1 MLLTYRLLSILKSLK
16 LISKKSQ
23 HAFCGKKSV
32 LALVLWKE
40 WEDSVK
46 MRWGKRI
53 LIGLAAG
60 LLGSLTGCGREDAQ
74 VREEVPQYVFRYAEN
89 QALEHP
95 AAQAAYRFAEL
106 VEERTGGRI
115 QIVVY
120 PEAELGDESS
130 VIEQLQ
136 YGGIDF
142 ARVSV
147 MTMGEL
153 IPKLN
158 VLQLPYLYEDAGHM
172 WRVLDGEIG
181 EELRE
186 EFDAYQ
192 LHALSWYDAGSRN
205 FYTVGEPVRCL
216 EDMAGMRIR
225 VAESELMT
233 RMVQALGAEPVRMV
247 YSEVYSGLETGGI
260 DGAENNW
267 PSYES
272 AGHSKVAKYMTL
284 DEHNRIPEVQLV
296 SSLTWEKLGEA
307 DREIIRQCAKESAVY
322 QRKLWQEMEAEARG
336 RCEEEGCQV
345 TELTEQEKKRF
356 REAAGCIYEEF
367 AEEYGD
373 LVERIQAQ

>member
-1 MLLTYRLLSILKSLK
+1 M
-16 LISKKSQ
+16 KK
-23 HAFCGKKSV
+23 
-32 LALVLWKE
+32 
-40 WEDSVK
+40 
-46 MRWGKRI
+46 RWGKSI
-53 LIGLAAG
+53 LIWLTAALAGGL
-60 LLGSLTGCGREDAQ
+60 SGCGREAAGAG
-74 VREEVPQYVFRYAEN
+74 EKEPQYVFRYAEN
-89 QALEHP
+89 QAVEHP

-106 VEERTGGRI
+106 VQERTEGRI

-147 MTMGEL
+147 MTMGEF

-158 VLQLPYLYEDAGHM
+158 VLQLPYLYEDAEHM

-181 EELRE
+181 EELQG

-192 LHALSWYDAGSRN
+192 IHALSWYDAGSRN
-205 FYTVGEPVRCL
+205 FYTVEKPLSCM
-216 EDMAGMRIR
+216 EDMKGMRIR
-225 VAESELMT
+225 VAESELMA

-247 YSEVYSGLETGGI
+247 YSEVYSGLETGEI

-272 AGHSKVAKYMTL
+272 AGHSKVAKYMTM

-296 SSLTWEKLGEA
+296 SSLTWEKLEET
-307 DREIIRQCAKESAVY
+307 DREIIRECARESAEY
-322 QRKLWQEMEAEARG
+322 QRGLWREMETEARK
-336 RCEEEGCQV
+336 RCEAEGCQV
-345 TELTEQEKKRF
+345 TELEEQEKKRF
-356 REAAGCIYEEF
+356 RETAAVIYEEF

-373 LVERIQAQ
+373 LVERIQAQQAQ

>member
-1 MLLTYRLLSILKSLK
+1 M
-16 LISKKSQ
+16 
-23 HAFCGKKSV
+23 
-32 LALVLWKE
+32 
-40 WEDSVK
+40 
-46 MRWGKRI
+46 
-53 LIGLAAG
+53 
-60 LLGSLTGCGREDAQ
+60 GSLAGCRGEAAQ
-74 VREEVPQYVFRYAEN
+74 AGESVPQYVFRYAEN
-89 QALEHP
+89 QPVEHP

-106 VEERTGGRI
+106 VEERTEGRI

-153 IPKLN
+153 MPKLN
-158 VLQLPYLYEDAGHM
+158 VLQLPYLYEDAEHM

-186 EFDAYQ
+186 EFDAWQ
-192 LHALSWYDAGSRN
+192 IHALSWYDAGNRN
-205 FYTVGEPVRCL
+205 FYTVGEPVTCL
-216 EDMAGMRIR
+216 EDMEGMRIR
-225 VAESELMT
+225 VAESELMA

-247 YSEVYSGLETGGI
+247 YSEVYSGLETGEI

-272 AGHSKVAKYMTL
+272 AGHSKIAKYMTM

-296 SSLTWEKLGEA
+296 SSLTWEKLEET
-307 DREIIRQCAKESAVY
+307 DCEIIRQCAKESAEY
-322 QRKLWQEMEAEARG
+322 QRKLWQEMETEARN

-345 TELTEQEKKRF
+345 IELSEQEKRRF
-356 REAAGCIYEEF
+356 REAAGIIYEEF

-373 LVERIQAQ
+373 LVERIQKE